1 MSRKEEQGPGV
12 AAVDLVDRLAAHRT
26 LAGAPRA
33 ELAWLAEHG
42 RLAHYV
48 AGGVVTSS
56 RGAVD
61 GLYLVLSGRLSI
73 TVNRGAGPRK
83 AMEWREGDVTGLLPY
98 SRLTFTP
105 GDVVAEEST
114 EVLIVDARD
123 LRELTR
129 ECHDVTSRLV
139 HVMLDRARHFTSTDL
154 HDEKMLSLG
163 RLAAGL
169 AHELNNPASAL
180 VRGAK
185 DLTGRL
191 MDVERASRALGASVP
206 APQLA
211 LVDRVTGIC
220 LSSVVS
226 TVRSPI
232 EQVDREDALYQWL
245 EAHGADVSAAPPL
258 AESAVTFE
266 DLDALAGALGPDA
279 LDAALRSVAA
289 TCVMRRLGSEMEIAA
304 LRIHGLVSAIKG
316 FTYMD
321 HATVPSPV
329 DVAQGLT
336 DTLAVLSGK
345 ARARSAHVTV
355 HVDPDLPRVDGYG
368 GELNQVWSNLIDNA
382 LDAVP
387 AEGRVDILAARDGAS
402 VVVRVIDSGHGI
414 PADIRERIFDPFF
427 TTKPLGQGTGLGLD
441 LVQRLV
447 RRHDGAVDVDSRPG
461 RTEFR
466 VTLPAGATP
475 QSGKR

>member
-1 MSRKEEQGPGV
+1 
-12 AAVDLVDRLAAHRT
+12 
-26 LAGAPRA
+26 
-33 ELAWLAEHG
+33 
-42 RLAHYV
+42 
-48 AGGVVTSS
+48 
-56 RGAVD
+56 
-61 GLYLVLSGRLSI
+61 
-73 TVNRGAGPRK
+73 
-83 AMEWREGDVTGLLPY
+83 
-98 SRLTFTP
+98 
-105 GDVVAEEST
+105 
-114 EVLIVDARD
+114 
-123 LRELTR
+123 
-129 ECHDVTSRLV
+129 
-139 HVMLDRARHFTSTDL
+139 
-154 HDEKMLSLG
+154 MLSLG

-279 LDAALRSVAA
+279 LDAALRAVAA